1 MFSEKEIEQIEQRG
15 SEVKEVEKQ
24 IENFVNGF
32 PYLAA
37 NRAASVGDGILKFG
51 EEEVE
56 HYQNLYKEKSIAK
69 KIIKF
74 VPASG
79 AASRMFKEL
88 FAFLEDRD
96 FDGNKATQA
105 FISGLQNFAFYK
117 QLVSGLASKG
127 VDIQDALENKNYAVI
142 VNELLATEGLDYG
155 SLPKGLLKFHKYE
168 GKVRTPV
175 EEHFSEGA
183 SYAVSAG
190 NTVHLHFTVSP
201 EHQSKFEQH
210 VGEIKSF
217 YEKLTGVTYDIS
229 FSQQK
234 KATDTIAVDMEN
246 KPFVDGGEILFR
258 PAGHGALLANMDDL
272 DGDVVFIKNIDNV
285 VPDQLKEST
294 IQYKQVIGGLMIE
307 LQDKIFELTE
317 KLIVGVGNG
326 HIVEAEEFLT
336 SKINLNL
343 PETYGSFGVDEKVQ
357 YLLSKLDRPVR
368 ICGMVKNTGEPGGGP
383 FWVFDEDGTEAIQI
397 GETAQI
403 DLSNP
408 TQAEMLKNSTHFSP
422 TDLVCGIKDRNGKK
436 YELMKHRDPKTG
448 FITSK
453 SKSGRDLKAQE
464 LPGLWNGSMAN
475 WNSVMVEVPLST
487 FNPVKSV
494 NDLLKPAHQ

>member
-1 MFSEKEIEQIEQRG
+1 MFSEKQIEQIEQRG
-15 SEVKEVEKQ
+15 SKLKEVEKQ
-24 IENFVNGF
+24 VENFVNGF

-51 EEEVE
+51 KEEVD
-56 HYQNLYKEKSIAK
+56 HYQNLYKEKSIVK

-88 FAFLEDRD
+88 FAFLEDND
-96 FDGNKATQA
+96 FDGNKAAQT
-105 FISGLQNFAFYK
+105 FISGLQNFAFYE
-117 QLVSGLASKG
+117 QLIAGLASKG
-127 VDIQDALENKNYAVI
+127 VDIKEALVNKNFAVI
-142 VNELLATEGLDYG
+142 VNELLETEGMDYG

-168 GKVRTPV
+168 DKVRTPV
-175 EEHFSEGA
+175 EEHFSEGS
-183 SYAVSAG
+183 SYAVSDG

-201 EHQSKFEQH
+201 EHQSKFDQH

-217 YEKLTGVTYDIS
+217 YEKLTGVAYDIS

-234 KATDTIAVDMEN
+234 KSTDTIAVDMEN

-258 PAGHGALLANMDDL
+258 PAGHGALLANLDDL

-285 VPDQLKEST
+285 VPDQLKGST

-307 LQDKIFELTE
+307 LQDKIFEMTE
-317 KLIVGVGNG
+317 KLIRAVGND
-326 HIVEAEEFLT
+326 HIEESEEFLT

-343 PETYGSFGVDEKVQ
+343 PEAYGSFGSDEKVQ

-383 FWVFDEDGTEAIQI
+383 FWVFEEDGTEAIQI

-408 TQAEMLKNSTHFSP
+408 TQAKMLKNSTHFSP

>member
-1 MFSEKEIEQIEQRG
+1 MFSEREIEQIEQRG

-37 NRAASVGDGILKFG
+37 NRAASVGDGILKFD
-51 EEEVE
+51 EEEVD
-56 HYQNLYKEKSIAK
+56 HYQKLYKEKSIVK

-88 FAFLEDRD
+88 FSFLENND
-96 FDGNKATQA
+96 FDGNKAAQA
-105 FISGLQNFAFYK
+105 FISGLQDFAFYE
-117 QLVSGLASKG
+117 QLVSGLSSKG
-127 VDIQDALENKNYAVI
+127 IDIEEALESKNYAVI
-142 VNELLATEGLDYG
+142 VNELLASDGMDYG

-168 GKVRTPV
+168 DKVRTPV

-183 SYAVSAG
+183 SYAMSAG
-190 NTVHLHFTVSP
+190 NTVHLHFTVSS

-210 VGEIKSF
+210 IGEVKSF
-217 YEKLTGVTYDIS
+217 YEKLTGVTYEIS

-234 KATDTIAVDMEN
+234 KSTDTIAVDMEN

-258 PAGHGALLANMDDL
+258 PAGHGALLANLDDL

-307 LQDKIFELTE
+307 LQDKVFELTE
-317 KLIVGVGNG
+317 KLSGGAGND
-326 HIVEAEEFLT
+326 HIEEAEEFLT
-336 SKINLNL
+336 SKININL
-343 PETYGSFGVDEKVQ
+343 PEAYGSFRSDEKVQ

-408 TQAEMLKNSTHFSP
+408 SQAEMLKNSTHFSP
-422 TDLVCGIKDRNGKK
+422 TDLVCGIKDRKGKK
-436 YELMKHRDPKTG
+436 YELMKHRDPRTG

-494 NDLLKPAHQ
+494 NDLLKSAHQ